1 MYKTKKLDDSNDEKY
16 DVEPEDINVNID
28 NGNELNNERSI
39 NTENENNNSVSPEI
53 ETEFTPNNVVSS
65 SKPNTPWFRNP
76 TYRKIGFFAI
86 IGVVICAI
94 IIGLAVGLSKPKK
107 NTPIN
112 EENNNGKYVIFSYN
126 ISTLYFNSTKEET
139 IKTLLEDLNI
149 DDSKKRRLKEISKTK
164 TINTEYLF
172 TIVSE
177 PINPDDYYTGY
188 VLILS
193 RNETLEGN
201 DKNKYL
207 DDSDNIN
214 NDKNFNGVIRIKFK
228 KDGSDIKEE
237 VPEDFNDLYFSEINE
252 TIHCII
258 PKLKDKKVK
267 NENENLY
274 SNNVAGFISIN
285 DDTLKDSKYDEDI
298 NIFSE
303 KLENEFYKQAVFQK
317 NILMKSS
324 EYKKDNEKNP
334 NIVEVAEGFD
344 DGLTINGLIDSIK
357 INSIQTVKFKKDD
370 GAELAKKYKEKLD
383 ALQWSNYNSLSTNK
397 LRILSKEEYE
407 ENLKLQNEYEKN
419 SNNLRGLVLQGD
431 KTNSLGSPLSF
442 NYEIFKTNV
451 LGFQFALK
459 ANITWVPKYG
469 TILYRLYYQR
479 GKNYVDV
486 KEEKITVEFEHYG
499 NVISSYEQLTMTIID
514 SLGKLIL
521 DKIDGINNELE
532 TGVQNFLNKYST
544 TIEKI
549 LDPLST
555 LYIDY
560 FKVSL
565 DKFRDDIFNY
575 SKDSFQYLYN
585 DMNINS
591 YLDNIYN
598 LLKNGSEN
606 NLKNFLSNTETA
618 LNTIIV
624 NHKSNLTNLVNQV
637 ESFINYSSNSIN
649 KLTYYQK
656 VGIDF
661 YYRVKEIFKRIDVM
675 MDSFDDDLANALE
688 HEFLL
693 LQSYVNDDIYLGKID
708 ALIDEV
714 EIIWDIFKNNEIL
727 KEIIK
732 YDRAITIEN
741 KLELVR
747 KKYEDIKNEFLNQVN
762 KKYEEFKDK
771 TININNNEI
780 QNKKKDLNEKE
791 KILIELIKTKLR
803 YLTNYEIYNED
814 IKKITN
820 IENEVSKIK
829 LNAYQ
834 TYINN
839 KLNEITSDSFLDS
852 TKLNNIKK
860 EIEEE
865 VKNNLLENLK
875 NYNVNKVKENFNNII
890 SKFSELS
897 SNIENIRNNI
907 KNRFSTQNLKPLV
920 SNYYKYVNE
929 NGITQY
935 SSLVDEIIKSS
946 LDKYITEP
954 VELLTKIKSMTS
966 DTDNNAKI
974 ENVRLQKLVSE
985 KMKNI
990 LNDVVA
996 KIRNLIETEI
1006 NYVRTNINQTY
1017 LSNSSDNT
1025 IATGTFYTNSNKL
1038 IEDLD
1043 KKTSTYLD
1051 YSFDLTTTFQQKEE
1065 EINSKISVVAENLKQ
1080 KFYYL
1085 FCSDNK
1091 TLTDCPNAG
1100 INKMDEYDKYYFQV
1114 SKFRDALN
1122 HLTLLQPFINDVVN
1136 DDNLKDLSVDK
1147 FVNLYKNP
1155 ENFDVNIVS
1164 AQVKKYLEVLRKEG
1178 IENTK
1183 SNVNK
1188 LKDIIKSCFTTDY
1201 KLNGLI
1207 YKNFFNQFFSLQD
1220 NLEEKLD
1227 LLFLD
1232 VQRIARNAYQTDLNN
1247 NKGKYFYDVSDTNL
1261 QIEFNMTWD
1270 KYSKILNDAKKN
1282 LSYKLNLPEDFS
1294 QKLNEKIEDII
1305 YNDIN
1310 NYRRELIIY
1319 VTGSGKDCRLLD
1331 NEIFLTDIIEEA
1343 IIELKNQIS
1352 SNIKN
1357 NSVTQFQDSLNDY
1370 NIVFDQYFKDFHHK
1384 IQEQYRYFYNNYHII
1399 MSSHSNL
1406 SSKDKLTEITPGI
1419 LEGFK
1424 NGINLC
1430 VQQLGLIFE
1439 NETLG
1444 NITNNELENEIDSIL
1459 KNIYYNV
1466 SFKIPNTYDNI
1477 NESINNLK
1485 LTCDKELI
1493 REKDIF
1499 KDEILEYIKLGFNNT
1514 ILNFMKGTGKSYLDG
1529 IFLDDYDVNIVP
1541 KIDYIHS
1548 QCKEIDEYLYLIIE
1562 GLYDVDSY
1570 LTNSVKEVYYQLM
1583 NYIND
1588 GITDVEIKT
1597 KLFKKIEQFKLDSAK
1612 NIVDY
1617 FKNYTLNILKSDSF
1631 KNLFS
1636 IQVQNLLPEYVPYT
1650 LILNFSIIFKE
1661 LLDSSF
1667 LSKIKEKYQTNII
1680 GRRDNLIEELKQLQV
1695 KRSLHISQ
1703 LGQGMSSSDLASAIT
1718 EYNKLNVS
1726 LSKINYKFNFELTN
1740 NKKQLANNI
1749 LLDTTIINYLN
1760 KIPKDYN
1767 DNFDKIQK
1775 LIMNN
1780 VKLTLDTNSFK
1791 QKIKNLKDTIGN
1803 SKPYEE
1809 AEKLRDEFFKKFSS
1823 LYANLEKVV
1832 KDDYSAQA
1840 LEGTNILPFKNNS
1853 RRLYK
1858 DDIEIETIQAV
1869 INLIDIR
1876 FSKLIQNL
1884 TKFDDINITN
1894 IFKQI
1899 NSAINV
1905 QLLLL
1910 DNTME
1915 SYLKY
1920 SRFYLK
1926 NENTLNKYQ
1935 QNITDIYNEVERILN
1950 EFLDSQSEE
1959 ISVIYNS
1966 VDNYRRYYINKT
1978 KPEIVEEINKVVKNI
1993 SGELIGKYLEEK
2005 KNLEIPINETNEKK
2019 TDLKNLGDVNA
2030 ILGSTRLNYQIN
2042 IDTTTLDCGYKFV
2055 PDKNNSKVLLDV
2067 FASGNSNLTITYGN
2081 DYYETSI
2088 AGSLGRGIIGMNITS
2103 NFSNERVYIDYYT
2116 KYKNYT
2122 YTQTLKEYTILDS
2135 WGVCEDVVDCF
2146 VGKNEDYCPYI
2157 VRVEDE
2163 EKTIVKNET
2172 IDLDYYKNSSYYIF
2186 TGYYENS
2193 LCTFANYFYTA
2204 EAENYEYNTSMRTTI

>member
-39 NTENENNNSVSPEI
+39 NTENENNNSGSPEI

-65 SKPNTPWFRNP
+65 SKPKTPWFRNP

-94 IIGLAVGLSKPKK
+94 IIVLAVCLSKPKK

-1122 HLTLLQPFINDVVN
+1122 HLTLLQPYINEVINDN
-1136 DDNLKDLSVDK
+1136 NLKDLSADK
-1147 FVNLYKNP
+1147 FLDLYKNP
-1155 ENFDVNIVS
+1155 ENFDANTIAGLTRQS
-1164 AQVKKYLEVLRKEG
+1164 LNDLINEG
-1178 IENTK
+1178 INITK
-1183 SNVNK
+1183 SNVNS
-1188 LKDIIKSCFTTDY
+1188 LKEVIKNSFTSGNNLTEQ
-1201 KLNGLI
+1201 I
-1207 YKNFFNQFFSLQD
+1207 FKNFFK
-1220 NLEEKLD
+1220 NLISIKDLEKKLD
-1227 LLFLD
+1227 LLFIN
-1232 VQRIARNAYQTDLNN
+1232 VTKKARNGYTKDLNKIKNSEFFFNVSGN
-1247 NKGKYFYDVSDTNL
+1247 NLEEEYNRTWENYSNELKETKNRLLNNLVLTNK
-1261 QIEFNMTWD
+1261 FN
-1270 KYSKILNDAKKN
+1270 
-1282 LSYKLNLPEDFS
+1282 
-1294 QKLNEKIEDII
+1294 QKLIEKFENKI

-1310 NYRRELIIY
+1310 NYRRDLILYI
-1319 VTGSGKDCRLLD
+1319 TNKTNCKLLD
-1331 NEIFLTDIIEEA
+1331 YEIVLTDIVEEA
-1343 IIELKNQIS
+1343 IIELKNNIS
-1352 SNIKN
+1352 TTIKTDLTKN
-1357 NSVTQFQDSLNDY
+1357 ALNDY
-1370 NIVFDQYFKDFHHK
+1370 NLQFNAYFKDLHDK
-1384 IQEQYRYFYNNYHII
+1384 INYHYRNLFDNYYNELTKK
-1399 MSSHSNL
+1399 SNVT
-1406 SSKDKLTEITPGI
+1406 STNKKEKLTDDIKN
-1419 LEGFK
+1419 GFK
-1424 NGINLC
+1424 EGIDLCKEELKEILNSETLSKSVDDDDKINSLLNDIFSNINL
-1430 VQQLGLIFE
+1430 
-1439 NETLG
+1439 T
-1444 NITNNELENEIDSIL
+1444 
-1459 KNIYYNV
+1459 
-1466 SFKIPNTYDNI
+1466 IPNTNENI
-1477 NESINNLK
+1477 NHNINDLN
-1485 LTCDKELI
+1485 TICEKELK
-1493 REKDIF
+1493 RENGIF
-1499 KDEILEYIKLGFNNT
+1499 KDEILEYIKLGFNET

-1529 IFLDDYDVNIVP
+1529 IFLDDYDVNIEP
-1541 KIDYIHS
+1541 KLDYIYS

>member
-39 NTENENNNSVSPEI
+39 NTENENNNSGSPEI

-65 SKPNTPWFRNP
+65 SKPKTPWFRNP

-94 IIGLAVGLSKPKK
+94 IIVLAVCLSKPKK

-1122 HLTLLQPFINDVVN
+1122 HLTLLQPYINEVINDN
-1136 DDNLKDLSVDK
+1136 NLKDLSADK
-1147 FVNLYKNP
+1147 FLDLYKNP
-1155 ENFDVNIVS
+1155 ENFDANTIAGLTRQS
-1164 AQVKKYLEVLRKEG
+1164 LNDLINEG
-1178 IENTK
+1178 INITK
-1183 SNVNK
+1183 SNVNS
-1188 LKDIIKSCFTTDY
+1188 LKEVIKNSFTSGNNLTEQ
-1201 KLNGLI
+1201 I
-1207 YKNFFNQFFSLQD
+1207 FKNFFK
-1220 NLEEKLD
+1220 NLISIKDLEKKLD
-1227 LLFLD
+1227 LLFIN
-1232 VQRIARNAYQTDLNN
+1232 VTKKARNGYTKDLNKIKNSEFFFNVSGN
-1247 NKGKYFYDVSDTNL
+1247 NLEEEYNRTWENYSNELKETKNRLLNNLVLTNK
-1261 QIEFNMTWD
+1261 FN
-1270 KYSKILNDAKKN
+1270 
-1282 LSYKLNLPEDFS
+1282 
-1294 QKLNEKIEDII
+1294 QKLIEKFENKI

-1310 NYRRELIIY
+1310 KYRMDLILYI
-1319 VTGSGKDCRLLD
+1319 TKKKNCKLLD
-1331 NEIFLTDIIEEA
+1331 YEIVLTDIVEEA
-1343 IIELKNQIS
+1343 IIELKNNIS
-1352 SNIKN
+1352 TTIKTDLTKN
-1357 NSVTQFQDSLNDY
+1357 ALNDY
-1370 NIVFDQYFKDFHHK
+1370 NLQFNAYFKDLHDK
-1384 IQEQYRYFYNNYHII
+1384 INYHYRNLFDNYYNELTKK
-1399 MSSHSNL
+1399 SNVT
-1406 SSKDKLTEITPGI
+1406 STNKKEKLTDDIKN
-1419 LEGFK
+1419 GFK
-1424 NGINLC
+1424 EGIDLCKEELKEILNSETLSKSVDDDDKINSLLNDIFSNINL
-1430 VQQLGLIFE
+1430 
-1439 NETLG
+1439 T
-1444 NITNNELENEIDSIL
+1444 
-1459 KNIYYNV
+1459 
-1466 SFKIPNTYDNI
+1466 IPNTNENI
-1477 NESINNLK
+1477 NHNINDLN
-1485 LTCDKELI
+1485 TICEKELK
-1493 REKDIF
+1493 RENGIF
-1499 KDEILEYIKLGFNNT
+1499 KDEILEYIKLGFNET

-1529 IFLDDYDVNIVP
+1529 IFLDDYDVNIEP
-1541 KIDYIHS
+1541 KLDYIYS